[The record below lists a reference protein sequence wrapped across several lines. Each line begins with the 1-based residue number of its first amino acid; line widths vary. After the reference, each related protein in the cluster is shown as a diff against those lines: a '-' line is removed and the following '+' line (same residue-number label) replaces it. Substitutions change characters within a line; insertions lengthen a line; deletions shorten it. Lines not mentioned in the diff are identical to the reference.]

1 MKKELNQQ
9 KGFTI
14 IESLVAITILVV
26 AVTGAMSAVQ
36 TGISSYTYS
45 KDQII
50 ASYLAQEGFEQ
61 LKNLRDENALNGANW
76 LAGISEVGADPCY
89 FGKACTVSP
98 FETTDTIACSSPG
111 ACPYIYQDQ
120 TDGIYGYNLSWG
132 PTQFRREI
140 VLTSINADEISV
152 AVTIY
157 WSKGSANREFRV
169 RENILNWQ

>member
-1 MKKELNQQ
+1 MK

-14 IESLVAITILVV
+14 IESLVAIAILVAV
-26 AVTGAMSAVQ
+26 VTGAMSAVQ

-61 LKNLRDENALNGANW
+61 LKNLRDENALGGTTW
-76 LAGISEVGADPCY
+76 LSGITEVEEDPCY

-98 FETTDTIACSSPG
+98 FETTEAIECSAPNACS
-111 ACPYIYQDQ
+111 YIRQDPV
-120 TDGIYGYNLSWG
+120 DGIYGYDVSWDLT
-132 PTQFRREI
+132 PFRREI
-140 VLTSINADEISV
+140 VLTSVNANEISV

-157 WSKGSANREFRV
+157 WSKGATSREFRV